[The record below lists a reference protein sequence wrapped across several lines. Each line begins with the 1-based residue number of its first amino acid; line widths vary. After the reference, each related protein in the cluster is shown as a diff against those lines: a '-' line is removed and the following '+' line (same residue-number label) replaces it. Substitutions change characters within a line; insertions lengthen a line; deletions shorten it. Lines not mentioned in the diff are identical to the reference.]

1 LLWGQIA
8 EAVSGLEFPPHV
20 DGGNVSV
27 AEDRATLAPFR
38 GRPSEP
44 RDCRGAHR
52 RIVALL
58 LGPFTMKGNES
69 LGW

>member
-1 LLWGQIA
+1 LLWSQIA
-8 EAVSGLEFPPHV
+8 EALNGLEFPPHV
-20 DGGNVSV
+20 DGRNVSV
-27 AEDRATLAPFR
+27 AEDRATLALFR

-58 LGPFTMKGNES
+58 LGPFTMKRNR
-69 LGW
+69 